1 MPDLPAHVA
10 ERVAS
15 VFAIPLHRYLGIA
28 LLDPDNPAAG
38 IVLPVEEPV
47 LNNVGVLH
55 GGVVPALLDVACY
68 LVLLPQ
74 LGAGQ
79 NAVTHDVTASL
90 VRPVAA
96 GRRVEMRGEVVRR
109 GRAVAFLR
117 AEAQVDGVVVA
128 YGQVT
133 KTVLAG

>member
-1 MPDLPAHVA
+1 MTALPDHVA
-10 ERVAS
+10 ARVAS
-15 VFAIPLHRYLGIA
+15 VFDIPLHRYIGIR
-28 LLDPDNPAAG
+28 LVDDTDPAAG

-55 GGVVPALLDVACY
+55 GGIIPALLDVSCY
-68 LVLLPQ
+68 LALLPQ
-74 LGAGQ
+74 LDAGQ

-90 VRPVAA
+90 LRPVSA

-117 AEAQVDGVVVA
+117 AEATVDGVAVA

-133 KTVLAG
+133 KTVVAG